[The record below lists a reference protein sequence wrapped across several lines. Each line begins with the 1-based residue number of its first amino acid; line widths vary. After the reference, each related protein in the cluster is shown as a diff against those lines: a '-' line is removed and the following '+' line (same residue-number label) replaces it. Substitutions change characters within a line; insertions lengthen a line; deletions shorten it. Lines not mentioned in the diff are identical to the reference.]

1 MRRNS
6 LKATTLLIAYVA
18 WVVLLRVDVGG
29 DLTDTV
35 VTIFGPIPLAIAM
48 LALEDP
54 RGRPIGW
61 LRGIMPEVFPG
72 LVAGAMLGLALRVA
86 MRLVALAAG
95 VPTSF
100 TIPGTL
106 TVVLIFAMLG
116 GAYGALLT
124 AVWRSIPGFRS
135 APGLIGGTALAFW
148 FWYPFFLAGENDLNG
163 LISAPLVILFT
174 MLISGMW
181 IGYGMLLAALMRR
194 AGSLPEPVLDDAS
207 SRST

>member
-1 MRRNS
+1 MRRIS
-6 LKATTLLIAYVA
+6 LKVTTLLIAYVA

-61 LRGIMPEVFPG
+61 LRGVMPGLFPG
-72 LVAGAMLGLALRVA
+72 LVAGSVLGLALRVA

-106 TVVLIFAMLG
+106 TVLLIFALLG

-124 AVWRSIPGFRS
+124 AAWRSIPGFRS

-148 FWYPFFLAGENDLNG
+148 FWYPFFLVPRIFNYYTKSGSPCVSSVRWAKRAIDSRIWSADLVHLNG
-163 LISAPLVILFT
+163 F
-174 MLISGMW
+174 
-181 IGYGMLLAALMRR
+181 
-194 AGSLPEPVLDDAS
+194 GSSLWAS
-207 SRST
+207 R

>member
-29 DLTDTV
+29 DLTDTL

-54 RGRPIGW
+54 GGRPIGW
-61 LRGIMPEVFPG
+61 LRGVMPGLFPG
-72 LVAGAMLGLALRVA
+72 LVAGSMLGLALRVA
-86 MRLVALAAG
+86 MRFVALAAG

-106 TVVLIFAMLG
+106 TVLLIFALLG

-124 AVWRSIPGFRS
+124 AAWRSIPGFRS

-148 FWYPFFLAGENDLNG
+148 FWYPFFLAGENDLSG

-174 MLISGMW
+174 MLMAGMW

-207 SRST
+207 SRTT